1 MNLKYFDD
9 FNNQLKDLQEEEAN
23 LERYLYQNINSLD
36 DNEIQEIKNQ
46 IAGIRNTQEQ
56 LNYIISGGF
65 Y

>member
-1 MNLKYFDD
+1 MNYNYYDD
-9 FNNQLKDLQEEEAN
+9 FNNQLKDLQEEEAD

-36 DNEIQEIKNQ
+36 NNEIQRIKSQ

-56 LNYIISGGF
+56 LNYLISGGF